1 MSYVDFGAGAAG
13 RPLVVVGLVSPVM
26 VTDGRADRYDVRVAE
41 SSTQRP
47 ERLTKRGATT
57 RARIVETAAHL
68 MYRKGVAATT
78 LDEVREQ
85 SGTSKSQIYR
95 HFPDKDALAQAV
107 IELRSAQIIA
117 REEERLRE
125 LDSFRGLE
133 LWRDALVRNN
143 ELQNG
148 AYGCALGSMANELA
162 DSNDEARVVLDE
174 TLRRWER
181 LIVDGFERMRTSGLL
196 RNDVDPQKL
205 AVGMMAALQGGY
217 LLARAAHDTT
227 PMAIALDMAI
237 DHVKSLAA

>member
-1 MSYVDFGAGAAG
+1 MRALIPDGGGWFAWWSSDRSVQLLPTG
-13 RPLVVVGLVSPVM
+13 VG
-26 VTDGRADRYDVRVAE
+26 DDRYDRGVAE

-57 RARIVETAAHL
+57 RARIVEAAAHL

-85 SGTSKSQIYR
+85 SGTSKSQLYR
-95 HFPDKDALAQAV
+95 HFPDKDALVQAV
-107 IELRSAQIIA
+107 IGLRAAQIMA
-117 REEERLRE
+117 REEERLQE

-133 LWRDALVRNN
+133 LWRDALVRSN

-148 AYGCALGSMANELA
+148 AYGCALGSMANELS
-162 DSNDEARVVLDE
+162 DSNDEARVLLNE
-174 TLRRWER
+174 TLHQWER
-181 LIVDGFERMRTSGLL
+181 LLVDGFERMRTSGVL
-196 RNDVDPQKL
+196 RDDVDPQRL

-217 LLARAAHDTT
+217 LLAQAAHDTT

-237 DHVKSLAA
+237 EHVKSFAA